1 MVLYR
6 ILVPIWS
13 L

>member
-6 ILVPIWS
+6 IGIPC
-13 L
+13 